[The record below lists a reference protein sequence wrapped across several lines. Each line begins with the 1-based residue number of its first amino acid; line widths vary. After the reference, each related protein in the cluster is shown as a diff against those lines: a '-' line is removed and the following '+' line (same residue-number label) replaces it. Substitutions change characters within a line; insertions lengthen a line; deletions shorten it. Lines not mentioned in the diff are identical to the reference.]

1 MMEEQNGSTGNFK
14 KMKREE
20 DSLKKKL
27 KRKNYTFGTWKD
39 KIKINITSKRVK
51 GKIFEVDTDL
61 KFEPKEGDTD
71 KAYISIIYSALI
83 EYEKEIEK
91 KELEKIILVKIP
103 SEIFPDLKKI
113 ITTLFEGSGFKDFNL
128 GEVDFQKLFES
139 QKKN

>member
-1 MMEEQNGSTGNFK
+1 MTYKIVSRYIKDLSFEIPNAKTYI
-14 KMKREE
+14 
-20 DSLKKKL
+20 LL
-27 KRKNYTFGTWKD
+27 RKNLKGY

-61 KFEPKEGDTD
+61 KFEPKKGDTD